1 MVKHAASS
9 TLQLMKRTLNK
20 IQMEQVV
27 LTVPTVHILFSS
39 SVIVSVKF
47 NQIIHLNRF
56 TLALIEY

>member
-27 LTVPTVHILFSS
+27 LTVSIVHILFNS
-39 SVIVSVKF
+39 SVIVSVK
-47 NQIIHLNRF
+47 LN
-56 TLALIEY
+56 